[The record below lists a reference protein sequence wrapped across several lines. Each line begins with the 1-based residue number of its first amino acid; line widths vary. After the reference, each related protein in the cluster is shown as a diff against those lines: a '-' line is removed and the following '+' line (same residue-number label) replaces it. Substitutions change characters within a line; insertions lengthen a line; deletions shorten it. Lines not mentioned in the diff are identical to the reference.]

1 MTKTRAAS
9 LCLLALLVLSSSLV
23 FAATPRAIVHDR
35 VAREVRDSGQSRV
48 IVTLAD
54 DRLPQIKAFD
64 LAQRLPAIAD
74 LRARLLRAAPR
85 FQVKRTYATQPLLAG
100 VVNAQS
106 LKELESS
113 PLVTSIYPDREMHAS
128 LTQSGPLIGA
138 PAARNLSFN
147 GHGMSI
153 AIVDTGIDYKH
164 PDFGGNPNSTFPTG
178 KVVGGYD
185 FVNGDGNPMD
195 DAGHGTHVAGIAAG
209 TDAIYRGIAPAATLV
224 AYKVIDSTGGTFSSI
239 VLQALD
245 QALLDQTKYNIK
257 VINLSLGDVT
267 EWKSDAEF
275 RASPYVAEA
284 AMMDD
289 LRAHGIVVVA
299 AAGNE
304 GYLEGIASPAIIS
317 SVISAGATY
326 DANISGTISYSNCSD
341 PSPRVDAPA
350 CYSNR
355 GELIDVFAPGSLI
368 TSARASAYTAPAPG
382 DPTGFLTE
390 AGTSS
395 ASPHVAGAA
404 ACVIN
409 MLYADPTVNIGYD
422 GVEAVRHRLKVSGV
436 PIYDPATKV
445 ATPRIDLARAISP
458 SSSGPDLVVT
468 AATTTA
474 SFLSIGDTFDVEVT
488 IRNQGNA
495 SSGACHAE
503 IVLSAN
509 STISP
514 QDAVLATLDLPALM
528 AGQPFGPVNVSATVP
543 SIPAGLYYLG
553 AFADSSYIVTETDE
567 TNNGLTGP
575 SLMVSAS
582 SDVISSTMPGFL
594 FKGQTSPVSVT
605 MYNDGAS
612 TWTAAGGFA
621 LVPVSPAGTTRWGT
635 TEDPLRTVGVDVPPG
650 QSVTFD
656 FTVTAPTTADWF
668 PCHWQM
674 AKDGHV
680 FGEVATGATETLVV
694 DDPYDG
700 QDYSSIS
707 GHRVAY
713 EDYSYFGI
721 SVTDLDTMN
730 TSRLPDDI
738 PFPINPAD
746 GYPYPPFQ
754 ETLYSFHYLP
764 SLSGPWVAWM
774 TDDMPDPSITDFWYY
789 QILAYN
795 VDNPGYLPV
804 RLNYQPT
811 SPSEQWLPSV
821 DGNYLVYEDYRDD
834 SDRIRTWNSSDEADI
849 YLADLSAVPDANRE
863 VPTYRL
869 TTSPGDYRNP
879 RIDGNLVV
887 YETWRPGDLPDIYLY
902 DLSVDTNGDGIPNW
916 KEPVGQR
923 PSPDPAEKQLTST
936 AYPELMPDIAGR
948 TAVWLDLRR
957 NATMADWLWNSYPL
971 SDIYTLNVDTMV
983 SGPIA
988 TNPLS
993 YREQVR
999 IDDGKVVWT
1008 DTHFGQWDAFW
1019 RNLAQGVTADI
1030 AGSFAN
1036 EMTAD
1041 ISGRNVSYSIL
1052 RDTGVFNVVV
1062 QNMLT
1067 NGSIG
1072 VHTFGDVLND
1082 QWAWKWIE
1090 AVATNGVTTGIPIGD
1105 GHYNYAP
1112 DDQVSRAQMAVYVAR
1127 AYANGATIP
1136 DVTTSSFT
1144 DVPTT
1149 GTAGWATKY
1158 IEYCYANNIV
1168 QGSPDPV
1175 NPAASIYSPNGI
1187 VNRASMA
1194 VFVARS
1200 QGWVLRTDDMTTAP
1214 KLFDDVPAGYWSG
1227 TAIKA
1232 CLDHSVVKGYD
1243 PTHYQPDTV
1252 VTRDQMAVF
1261 IARAFGYTS
1270 S

>member
-23 FAATPRAIVHDR
+23 SAATPRAFVHDQ

-48 IVTLAD
+48 MVTLGD
-54 DRLPQIKAFD
+54 DRLPLIKALD

-74 LRARLLRAAPR
+74 LRARVLRAAPR

-100 VVNAQS
+100 VVDAQS
-106 LKELESS
+106 LKELENS
-113 PLVTSIYPDREMHAS
+113 PLVTSIYPDREMHAT
-128 LTQSGPLIGA
+128 LAESGPLIGA
-138 PAARNLSFN
+138 PTARGAGFT
-147 GHGMSI
+147 GHGLSI

-164 PDFGGNPNSTFPTG
+164 PDFGGNPDSPFPTG

-185 FVNGDGNPMD
+185 FVNGDGDPMD

-224 AYKVIDSTGGTFSSI
+224 AYKVIDATGTTYSSI

-257 VINLSLGDVT
+257 VVNLSLGDTT
-267 EWKSDAEF
+267 EWRSDAEF

-304 GYLEGIASPAIIS
+304 GHLEGIASPAIIS
-317 SVISAGATY
+317 TVISAGATY
-326 DANISGTISYSNCSD
+326 DANVSGTLTYSNCQD
-341 PSPRVDAPA
+341 VNPRVDEPA

-368 TSARASAYTAPAPG
+368 TSARASAYTDPAPG

-409 MLYADPTVNIGYD
+409 MLYTDPTVNIGAA
-422 GVEAVRHRLKVSGV
+422 GVDAVRKRLKVTGV

-445 ATPRIDLARAISP
+445 ATPRIDLARAMNP
-458 SSSGPDLVVT
+458 TTSGPDLIVT
-468 AATTTA
+468 AVTTA
-474 SFLSIGDTFDVEVT
+474 DSFLSIGDTFNVEVT
-488 IRNQGNA
+488 VRNQGNA
-495 SSGACHAE
+495 SSGACHVA
-503 IVLSAN
+503 IVISAN

-514 QDAVLATLDLPALM
+514 EDPDVAIVSVPALT
-528 AGQPFGPVNVSATVP
+528 AGQSYSPPTVSATVP
-543 SIPAGLYYLG
+543 STAAGRYYLG
-553 AFADSSYIVTETDE
+553 AFADNTYIVTEIDE
-567 TNNGLTGP
+567 TNNGLAGP
-575 SLMVSAS
+575 DLTISAS
-582 SDVISSTMPGFL
+582 SDVISSSMPEFL
-594 FKGQTSPVSVT
+594 LKGDTSPVSVT
-605 MYNDGAS
+605 MYNDGVS
-612 TWTAAGGFA
+612 TWTATGGFA
-621 LVPVSPAGTTRWGT
+621 LVPVSPVGTTRWGT
-635 TEDPLRTVGVDVPPG
+635 AEVPLPGGADVAPG

-656 FTVTAPTTADWF
+656 FSVTAPTTADWY

-674 AKDGHV
+674 AKNGHV

-694 DDPYDG
+694 DDPDYG
-700 QDYSSIS
+700 QDFSSIS

-713 EDYSYFGI
+713 EDYRYLGI

-730 TSRLPDDI
+730 SMRLPDDI
-738 PFPINPAD
+738 PFPINPSTGD
-746 GYPYPPFQ
+746 PYPPFQ
-754 ETLYSFHYLP
+754 ETLYSYHYLP

-774 TDDMPDPSITDFWYY
+774 TDDMPAPSISDFWYY

-795 VDNPGYLPV
+795 VDNPGALPV

-821 DGNYLVYEDYRDD
+821 DGNYLVYEDYRND
-834 SDRIRTWNSSDEADI
+834 SDRIRTWDSSDKADI
-849 YLADLSAVPDANRE
+849 YVADLSAAPDSNRE

-869 TTSPGDYRNP
+869 TTSAGDRRNP
-879 RIDGNLVV
+879 RIDGNLVI
-887 YETWRPGDLPDIYLY
+887 YETWKPGGLSDIYMY
-902 DLSVDTNGDGIPNW
+902 DLSVDSNSNGIPNW
-916 KEPVGQR
+916 KEAVSQR

-936 AYPELMPDIAGR
+936 AYPEMLPDIAGR

-957 NATMADWLWNSYPL
+957 NATMADWLWGSYPL

-988 TNPLS
+988 TDPLS

-999 IDDGKVVWT
+999 IDDGKVLWT
-1008 DTHFGQWDAFW
+1008 DTHFGQWDVFW

-1030 AGSFAN
+1030 AGSLPN

-1041 ISGRNVSYSIL
+1041 ISGRRVSYSIE
-1052 RDTGVFNVVV
+1052 RDIGIFNVVV
-1062 QNMLT
+1062 QNMFT

-1072 VHTFGDVLND
+1072 VHTFSDVTND
-1082 QWAWKWIE
+1082 HWAWKWIE
-1090 AVATNGVTTGIPIGD
+1090 AVAAHNVSTGVPNGD
-1105 GHYNYAP
+1105 GHYSYTP
-1112 DDQVSRAQMAVYVAR
+1112 DGVVTRAQMAVYIAR
-1127 AYANGATIP
+1127 AFANGAAIP

-1144 DVPTT
+1144 DVSTIAPSN
-1149 GTAGWATKY
+1149 WATKY
-1158 IEYCYANNIV
+1158 IEYCVANNIV

-1175 NPAASIYSPNGI
+1175 NPAAKVYRPDDT
-1187 VNRASMA
+1187 VNRATMA

-1200 QGWVLRTDDMTTAP
+1200 RNWVHLTDDMTTAP
-1214 KLFDDVPAGYWSG
+1214 QLFDDVPAGYWSG

-1232 CLDHSVVKGYD
+1232 CVDHKVVKGYD
-1243 PTHYQPDTV
+1243 ATHYQPDGV
-1252 VTRDQMAVF
+1252 VSRDQMAVF
-1261 IARAFGYTS
+1261 VARAFGYTS
-1270 S
+1270 D